1 MLPLKNVKKIK
12 LKNEGVILCI
22 SGHLRIGNITS
33 QTFNQEEAGLDS
45 VLPLTLIR
53 SKRSVPEIW
62 KVVEKRVFF
71 PNKGS
76 SVCEREKIH

>member
-1 MLPLKNVKKIK
+1 MNCILYRDISAAVKKRKKIK

-45 VLPLTLIR
+45 VLPLTLIQK
-53 SKRSVPEIW
+53 SD
-62 KVVEKRVFF
+62 
-71 PNKGS
+71 
-76 SVCEREKIH
+76 ERACNLESG